1 VALLVH
7 NLIKHQASAREYAL
21 SSAVEGI
28 TPPDDFLGFGLGLRT
43 DHFQDVLSTKPD
55 IDWFEVVSENFMV
68 DGGKPKHYLHAI
80 RELYPMVMHGVS
92 LSIGST
98 DPLNMQYLRQ
108 LKVLVN
114 ELQPQWISDHL
125 CWTGVDQTNSHDLLP
140 LPYNEEALNHVC
152 DRVDQVQNFLGRPIL
167 LENLSSYITYKE
179 SEMSEWEFFNK
190 VARQSGCNILLD
202 INNIYVSARNHEF
215 KPQDYLEGI
224 DKDKVKQFHLAGHS
238 DYGDYVIDTHD
249 HPVADP
255 VWALY
260 KQALERFG
268 WVSTMIERDDNIPP
282 LAELLAEVD
291 IARNIAYDTLGQ
303 LERLKQR
310 EIVT

>member
-1 VALLVH
+1 MALLVH
-7 NLIKHQASAREYAL
+7 NLITNQASAREYSL
-21 SSAVEGI
+21 SSAVDSI
-28 TPPDDFLGFGLGLRT
+28 APPDDFLGFGLGLRT

-55 IDWFEVVSENFMV
+55 LDWFEVVSENFMV

-125 CWTGVDQTNSHDLLP
+125 CWTGVNQTNSHDLLP

-179 SEMSEWEFFNK
+179 SEMSEWDFFNK
-190 VARQSGCNILLD
+190 VARRSGCNILLD

-215 KPQDYLEGI
+215 DPQDYLEGI
-224 DKDKVKQFHLAGHS
+224 DKNKVKQFHLAGHT
-238 DYGDYVIDTHD
+238 DYGNYVIDTHD

-260 KQALERFG
+260 KQALKRFG

-282 LAELLAEVD
+282 LAELLAEVET
-291 IARNIAYDTLGQ
+291 ARNIAYDTLGQ
-303 LERLKQR
+303 LEPVKQR